1 MKLSSRVILLV
12 TPVILL
18 SAVVSSYI
26 IYSIQKVTLIK
37 REDSYIQ
44 LQMEKLAGQF
54 RQANIFLNSYAYTL
68 SKSDVLQDYLINHD
82 NPYRERVLFNRL
94 DETTEVLSYGY
105 NGDASMAILNGKQKL
120 LYYTENQFF
129 ESTGAID
136 PKVLEYISD
145 SFDEHGDFNHTGFIY
160 NSSGQSILLQ
170 YGLVDKRT
178 GEQPLSFDPS
188 NSFFVVVTVSL
199 EAFSDIKHDIE
210 FDTHSVIT
218 FAKKPIYLDIP
229 LAQTIELLPHFFAIL
244 SPAEYLMWNKVDKVW
259 LELALSFGIA
269 AFCTITLIVLMLY
282 SYVLRPVARLD
293 KQLKELEMN
302 KRDNIEKLNTNDEI
316 GRLSSRFFDM
326 YEELRVSYKKTKR
339 LAETDHLTQLAN
351 RNRFSELATQELTSP
366 SEYLWVIYVD
376 LDNFKYVNDKYGH
389 ELGDSLLKVYSNHI
403 KNVCQKFS
411 HQYESPC
418 FGARLSGD
426 EFAILLSSNTEVID
440 MPDLLAEA
448 LLKPINNLSHSWS
461 STLPVTASV
470 GIARFPH
477 DGTDIARL
485 LSNADA
491 AMYQAKRAGKNQY
504 AYYSAELNIAAQR
517 RSQIERALRKTNVED
532 EFRLVFQPYMNRYDN
547 EIEGLEVLLRWEAE
561 SLGNVP
567 PGEFIPIA
575 EQTGLF
581 DKIDR
586 WVFSTAASKYN
597 ELKSIFG
604 KDIILS
610 INLSSAE
617 LNSLEMAEYIH
628 AYTTKY
634 DLNPKFIE
642 LEITETF
649 ASDQR
654 GTALLDELSKLG
666 YRLAIDDFG
675 SGYTSLTQLVQ
686 FPVQKIKF
694 DREFLLTLM
703 KTDNGHV
710 IKPIIDLC
718 HAQNK
723 TVTAEGIEHDVMR
736 QWLSEYHC
744 DFMQGYLFGK
754 PMDIEQLSKWWESN
768 NNNRFKLSQRAQLS
782 VAGGLSKIAK

>member
-54 RQANIFLNSYAYTL
+54 RQANVFLHSYAYTL
-68 SKSDVLQDYLINHD
+68 GKSDVLQDYLINHD

-94 DETTEVLSYGY
+94 DETADVLSHGY
-105 NGDASMAILNGKQKL
+105 HGDTNMAILNGKQKL

-129 ESTGAID
+129 ESSGSID
-136 PKVLEYISD
+136 PKVTEYISD
-145 SFDEHGDFNHTGFIY
+145 NFAKHGDYSRTGFIY

-170 YGLVDKRT
+170 YDLIDKRT
-178 GEQPLSFDPS
+178 GEHPLSFDPS
-188 NSFFVVVTVSL
+188 NAFFVIVTVSL

-218 FAKKPIYLDIP
+218 FSDKPIYLDIP

-269 AFCTITLIVLMLY
+269 AFCTITLIVLVLY
-282 SYVLRPVARLD
+282 RNVLRPVSRLD
-293 KQLKELEMN
+293 RQLKELEAN
-302 KRDNIEKLNTNDEI
+302 KRDNIEKLETNDEI

-326 YEELRVSYKKTKR
+326 YEELSIIYKKTKR
-339 LAETDHLTQLAN
+339 LAETDQLTQLAN
-351 RNRFSELATQELTSP
+351 RHRFNQLVTQELASP
-366 SEYLWVIYVD
+366 SDYLWVIYVD

-389 ELGDSLLKVYSNHI
+389 ELGDSLLKVFSTHI

-411 HQYESPC
+411 HQYNSPC

-426 EFAILLSSNTEVID
+426 EFAILLSSNEYVENL
-440 MPDLLAEA
+440 PDLLATE
-448 LLKPINNLSHSWS
+448 LLKPINTLSHSWPN
-461 STLPVTASV
+461 TFPVTASV
-470 GIARFPH
+470 GVARFPE
-477 DGTDIARL
+477 DGADIAKL

-504 AYYSAELNIAAQR
+504 AYYSADLNIEAQR
-517 RSQIERALRKTNVED
+517 RSQIERALRKTDVEK
-532 EFRLVFQPYMNRYDN
+532 EFRLVFQPYLSRYDN
-547 EIEGLEVLLRWEAE
+547 EIEGLEVLLRWDAE
-561 SLGNVP
+561 GIGPIP
-567 PGEFIPIA
+567 PAEFIPIA

-581 DKIDR
+581 DKVDR
-586 WVFSTAASKYN
+586 WVFSTAAAQYHQLR
-597 ELKSIFG
+597 EIFD

-628 AYTTKY
+628 TYTTKY
-634 DLNPKFIE
+634 DVDPKFIE

-654 GTALLDELSKLG
+654 GTALLDELSNLG

-703 KTDNGHV
+703 RTNNGHV

-736 QWLSEYHC
+736 QWLSEYQC

-754 PMDIEQLSKWWESN
+754 PMSIEELEIWWESSN
-768 NNNRFKLSQRAQLS
+768 HMIFNRQNHTQTF
-782 VAGGLSKIAK
+782 AGGLSKLAK